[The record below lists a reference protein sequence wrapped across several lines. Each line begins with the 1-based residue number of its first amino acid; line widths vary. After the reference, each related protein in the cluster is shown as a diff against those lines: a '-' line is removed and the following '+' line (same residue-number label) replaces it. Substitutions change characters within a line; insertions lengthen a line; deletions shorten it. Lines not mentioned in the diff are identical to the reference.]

1 MKFALIGALLITLPA
16 IAAFVYS
23 LIWGPHW
30 LTYAALASLG
40 INTLPFLAAGFLMR
54 RQHQDA
60 DLSH

>member
-1 MKFALIGALLITLPA
+1 MKFALIGAVLITLPA
-16 IAAFVYS
+16 VAALIYG
-23 LIWGPHW
+23 LIWGPKW
-30 LTYAALASLG
+30 LIFAALASFS